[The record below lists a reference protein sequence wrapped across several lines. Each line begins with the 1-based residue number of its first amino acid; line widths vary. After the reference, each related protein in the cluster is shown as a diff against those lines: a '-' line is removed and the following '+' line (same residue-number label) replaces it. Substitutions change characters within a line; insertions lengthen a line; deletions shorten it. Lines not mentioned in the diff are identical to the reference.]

1 MTFPPTDRTLRAR
14 QNKKAGCISH
24 PIATSTFGPYEV
36 IGPLG
41 TGGMGE
47 VYRARDSRLRRDVA
61 LKILCDRDGRDPGHR
76 IRLLEEARA
85 ASALNHPNILVVY
98 DVGVEHDIPF
108 IVSEL
113 VDGVPLRQLLA
124 HGPLALK
131 ELLDIA
137 VQIADGLTAAH
148 EAGFVHRDL
157 KPENVMVTPDG
168 RVKILDFGVAKVE
181 TPVRVA
187 PYASVPT
194 ETANGLISGT
204 APYMSPEQ
212 ARGREV
218 DFRSD
223 QFSLGLVLYEMAAG
237 ARAFSRETPVETLSA
252 IIADDPLPLTETN
265 SKIPIL
271 LQWIVD
277 RCLAKDPRQRYAAT
291 ADLARDL
298 GTLRDHVAEANAAV
312 AIPLSARAS
321 RIRWWSLGGAAAAGA
336 VATVLLAV
344 AMLRPS
350 PSPILRYTPLANDS
364 GYQGQPAWSPDGK
377 MVAYAAEV
385 DGVSQIFTRNLRS
398 SQRSLITH
406 SLFDCR
412 DPFWSPDGSRIYYL
426 SLAGAKDGVFS
437 VSAAGGP
444 PEPVMLNAVTA
455 DLSPDGNTL
464 AFLRDDLEQPAG
476 SALRLWLSS
485 PPGAEPHRYT
495 RGAFADRVFSDGI
508 IRFAPDRSKLG
519 VWVQN
524 WASFYGSGPK
534 NALWI
539 VPMNDADPSIAPN
552 ELGDLPNY
560 PPYFDWLSDSRRI
573 VAAVEQRVSQGL
585 HLSILD
591 TKTGAATP
599 LTSGA
604 GSENTPAVSPDGRR
618 IAYSMQDANFDLVET
633 PIDGSPARPLLAT
646 TRNEMEPAWSPT
658 NAEFTF
664 VTDRSGRP
672 EIWRRSQD
680 GSWELPL
687 VTEDTFPEG
696 GTQTLRMPV
705 YSPDGQRIAFER
717 VVATGSRILIATLAG
732 GTPVQMTAAKGTN
745 TAPTWSPDGEW
756 IAFALGSPGGWSLA
770 KARVGVAAPP
780 VIIREKI
787 APFTHPQWSPNNRWI
802 ACNTPEGLTVVAPDG
817 KSLKVVDEDSW
828 FVYGWGGDGSTLYGI
843 KQDPDNL
850 HRFILV
856 AVDIQSG
863 RQRIVN
869 RNLAP
874 APPVNAPVKGF
885 TRMSAKSFATS
896 LVHVRSDLWLI
907 DDFQPRTGFFDRLRA
922 GGQH

>member
-1 MTFPPTDRTLRAR
+1 
-14 QNKKAGCISH
+14 
-24 PIATSTFGPYEV
+24 
-36 IGPLG
+36 
-41 TGGMGE
+41 MGE

-61 LKILCDRDGRDPGHR
+61 LKILRNRDSGHR

-98 DVGVEHDIPF
+98 DIGVEHDVPF

-124 HGPLALK
+124 HGPLPLK

-148 EAGFVHRDL
+148 EAGFVHCDL

-168 RVKILDFGVAKVE
+168 RVKILDFGVAKIE
-181 TPVRVA
+181 TPVSVA
-187 PYASVPT
+187 PGASVLT

-204 APYMSPEQ
+204 VPYMSPEQ

-223 QFSLGLVLYEMAAG
+223 QFSVGLVLYEMAAG
-237 ARAFSRETPVETLSA
+237 ARAFARETAVETLSA
-252 IIADDPLPLTETN
+252 IIADDPLPLTRTN
-265 SKIPIL
+265 PKIPIL
-271 LQWIVD
+271 LSWIVD
-277 RCLAKDPRQRYAAT
+277 RCLAKRPHQRYAAT

-298 GTLRDHVAEANAAV
+298 RMLRDHLTEANV
-312 AIPLSARAS
+312 AGAISLPPTLTS
-321 RIRWWSLGGAAAAGA
+321 RPRWWPLVCAAAAGA
-336 VATVLLAV
+336 AVTVLLAAAFV
-344 AMLRPS
+344 RPS
-350 PSPILRYTPLANDS
+350 PPPTLRYTPLANDS

-377 MVAYAAEV
+377 MVAYTAQV
-385 DGVSQIFTRNLRS
+385 DGVLQIFKRSLSS
-398 SQRSLITH
+398 SQRSQITH

-412 DPFWSPDGSRIYYL
+412 DPFWSPDSSRIYYL
-426 SLAGAKDGVFS
+426 SLAGAKDGVLS

-444 PEPVMLNAVTA
+444 SEPVMLNAVTA
-455 DLSPDGNTL
+455 DLSPDGSML

-485 PPGAEPHRYT
+485 PPGGEPHRYT

-508 IRFAPDRSKLG
+508 IRFAPDGSKLG

-539 VPMNDADPSIAPN
+539 VPMNDADPLIAPN

-560 PPYFDWLSDSRRI
+560 PPHFDWLSDSRRI
-573 VAAVEQRVSQGL
+573 VAAVEQPTSQGL

-591 TKTGAATP
+591 TKTGTATR

-618 IAYSMQDANFDLVET
+618 IAYAMQDANFDLIET
-633 PIDGSPARPLLAT
+633 PIDGSPATPLLAT

-687 VTEDTFPEG
+687 VTEDAFPEG
-696 GTQTLRMPV
+696 GTLTLRLPV
-705 YSPDGQRIAFER
+705 FSPDGQRIAFER
-717 VVATGSRILIATLAG
+717 VVATGSKIWIATLAG
-732 GTPVQMTAAKGTN
+732 GAPVQMTAAKGAN

-756 IAFALGSPGGWSLA
+756 IAFALGRPAGWSLA

-780 VIIREKI
+780 LIIRENI
-787 APFTHPQWSPNNRWI
+787 APFTHPQWSPDNRWI
-802 ACNTPEGLTVVAPDG
+802 ACNAPEGLTVVTPDG
-817 KSLKVVDEDSW
+817 KSLKVLDEDPW

-856 AVDIQSG
+856 AVDVRSG

-869 RNLAP
+869 GNLAP
-874 APPVNAPVKGF
+874 VPPVNAPMKGF

-896 LVHVRSDLWLI
+896 LVRVKSDLWLI
-907 DDFQPRTGFFDRLRA
+907 DDFQLQSSLWGRLKTGGLR
-922 GGQH
+922 